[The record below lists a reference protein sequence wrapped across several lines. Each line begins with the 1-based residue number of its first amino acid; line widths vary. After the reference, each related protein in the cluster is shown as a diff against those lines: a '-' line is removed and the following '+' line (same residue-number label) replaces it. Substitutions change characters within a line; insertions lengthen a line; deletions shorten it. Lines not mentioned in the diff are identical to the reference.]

1 MTIMKKSLRY
11 MAAALTMAAAIL
23 PTSAQELRTSYF
35 METSNYRHQMNPAL
49 LDSPYFGMFFSNI
62 NIGMTGNIGAKQF
75 IFDTNGLPG
84 YTGNYR
90 YTTFMDPNV
99 DAKTFLNKLHD
110 KNRFDLYL
118 NYNLFSVGFKA
129 WGGVN
134 LLELNLRSN
143 TNLTLPKGLFEF
155 AKTAGEKEHYEF
167 GGLGMRTQNYMEL
180 ALGHSR
186 DINKQWRVGGK
197 LKFLIGAAYADFTA
211 DNVTLDMTEDAWRIQ
226 SNAQVKASLLKSD
239 VIHEDPSKNS
249 ADGRPRVK
257 ELDNFGFSLPGF
269 GMALDL
275 GVTYKPIENLT
286 LSAAITDLGF
296 ISWKNTHHASS
307 QGDYTF
313 DGFDNIYIGSDKD
326 QTEDIDDQFD
336 QIGDDL
342 EEMFSVYD
350 DGTKTATQALAATL
364 NVGAEYKLPAYDK
377 LKFGFLY
384 TSRIHGKYSWHQGML
399 NVGVR
404 PVKWFECNVNGAV
417 TSTGVTAGGMLSL
430 KAPHFN
436 FYIAADRFFSKMGKQ
451 GVPLNSSNGNITF
464 GMTFPL

>member
-1 MTIMKKSLRY
+1 MKKSLRY

-49 LDSPYFGMFFSNI
+49 LDSPYVGLFFSNI

-75 IFDTNGLPG
+75 IFDTNGLSG

-90 YTTFMDPNV
+90 YTTFMDPSV
-99 DAKTFLNKLHD
+99 DAATFLNKLHD

-186 DINKQWRVGGK
+186 DINDQWRVGGK

-226 SNAQVKASLLKSD
+226 SNAQMKASLLKSD

-313 DGFDNIYIGSDKD
+313 DGFNNIYIGSDKD

>member
-1 MTIMKKSLRY
+1 MKKSLRY

-49 LDSPYFGMFFSNI
+49 LDSPYVGLLFSNI

-99 DAKTFLNKLHD
+99 DAATFLNKLHD

-186 DINKQWRVGGK
+186 DINDQWRVGGK

-226 SNAQVKASLLKSD
+226 SNAQMKASLLKSD

-257 ELDNFGFSLPGF
+257 KLDNFGFSLPGF

-313 DGFDNIYIGSDKD
+313 DGFNNIYIGSDKD

-436 FYIAADRFFSKMGKQ
+436 FYIAADRFVSKMGKQ

>member
-1 MTIMKKSLRY
+1 MKKSLRY

-49 LDSPYFGMFFSNI
+49 LDSPYVGLLFSNI

-226 SNAQVKASLLKSD
+226 SNAQMKASLLKSD
-239 VIHEDPSKNS
+239 VIHEGPSKNS

-313 DGFDNIYIGSDKD
+313 DGFNNIYIGSDKD

-436 FYIAADRFFSKMGKQ
+436 FYIAADRFVSKMGKQ

>member
-1 MTIMKKSLRY
+1 MKKSLRY

-49 LDSPYFGMFFSNI
+49 LDSPYVGLLFSNI

-99 DAKTFLNKLHD
+99 DAATFLNKLHD

-186 DINKQWRVGGK
+186 DINDQWRVGGK

-226 SNAQVKASLLKSD
+226 SNAQMKASLLKSD

-257 ELDNFGFSLPGF
+257 KLDNFGFSLPGF

-313 DGFDNIYIGSDKD
+313 DGFNNIYIGSDKD

>member
-1 MTIMKKSLRY
+1 MKKSLRY
-11 MAAALTMAAAIL
+11 MAAALTLAAATL

-62 NIGMTGNIGAKQF
+62 NVGMTGNIGAKQF
-75 IFDTNGLPG
+75 IFDTNGLAG
-84 YTGNYR
+84 YTGDYR

-167 GGLGMRTQNYMEL
+167 GGLGMRTQNYMEI

-197 LKFLIGAAYADFTA
+197 LKFLLGAAYADFTA
-211 DNVTLDMTEDAWRIQ
+211 DKVTLDMTEDYWRVQ
-226 SNAQVKASLLKSD
+226 SDAQLKASLMKCD

-249 ADGRPRVK
+249 DDGRPRIK

-275 GVTYKPIENLT
+275 GATYKPIKDLT
-286 LSAAITDLGF
+286 LSLAITDLGF
-296 ISWKNTHHASS
+296 IPWKNTHHASS

-313 DGFDNIYIGSDKD
+313 DGFNNIYIGSDKD

-377 LKFGFLY
+377 LRFGFLY

>member
-1 MTIMKKSLRY
+1 MKKSLRY

-62 NIGMTGNIGAKQF
+62 NVGMTGNIGAKQF

-275 GVTYKPIENLT
+275 GVTYKPIDNLT

-313 DGFDNIYIGSDKD
+313 DGFNNIYIGSDKD

-377 LKFGFLY
+377 LRFGFLY

>member
-1 MTIMKKSLRY
+1 MKKSLRY

-49 LDSPYFGMFFSNI
+49 LDSPYVGLLFSNI

-313 DGFDNIYIGSDKD
+313 DGFNNIYIGSDKD

>member
-1 MTIMKKSLRY
+1 MKKSLRY

-186 DINKQWRVGGK
+186 DINKQWRIGGK

-226 SNAQVKASLLKSD
+226 SNAQMKASLLKSD

>member
-1 MTIMKKSLRY
+1 MKKSLRY

-257 ELDNFGFSLPGF
+257 KLDNFGFSLPGF

-313 DGFDNIYIGSDKD
+313 DGFNNIYIGSDKD

-377 LKFGFLY
+377 LRFGFLY

>member
-1 MTIMKKSLRY
+1 MKKSLRY

-62 NIGMTGNIGAKQF
+62 NVGMTGNIGAKQF

-226 SNAQVKASLLKSD
+226 SNAQMKASLLKSD

-257 ELDNFGFSLPGF
+257 KLDNFGFSLPGF

-275 GVTYKPIENLT
+275 GVTYKPIDNLT

-313 DGFDNIYIGSDKD
+313 DGFNNIYIGSDKD

-436 FYIAADRFFSKMGKQ
+436 FYIAADRFVSKMGKQ

>member
-1 MTIMKKSLRY
+1 MKKSLRY

-167 GGLGMRTQNYMEL
+167 GGLGMRTQNYMET

-186 DINKQWRVGGK
+186 DINKQWRVRGK
-197 LKFLIGAAYADFTA
+197 MKFLLGAAYADFTA
-211 DNVTLDMTEDAWRIQ
+211 DKVILDMTEDYWRVQ
-226 SNAQVKASLLKSD
+226 SDAQLKASLMKCD

-313 DGFDNIYIGSDKD
+313 DGFNNIYIGSDKD

>member
-1 MTIMKKSLRY
+1 MKKSLRY

-49 LDSPYFGMFFSNI
+49 LDSPYVGLLFSNI

-257 ELDNFGFSLPGF
+257 ELDTFGFSLPGF

-313 DGFDNIYIGSDKD
+313 DGFNNIYIGSDKD

>member
-1 MTIMKKSLRY
+1 MKKSLRY

-49 LDSPYFGMFFSNI
+49 LDSPYVGLLFSNI

-75 IFDTNGLPG
+75 IFDTNGLSG

-167 GGLGMRTQNYMEL
+167 GGLGMRTQNYMEI
-180 ALGHSR
+180 ALGHSH
-186 DINKQWRVGGK
+186 DINDQWRVGGK
-197 LKFLIGAAYADFTA
+197 LKFLVGAAYADFTA

-313 DGFDNIYIGSDKD
+313 DGFNNIYIGSDKD

-399 NVGVR
+399 NVGVH
-404 PVKWFECNVNGAV
+404 PAKWFECNVNGAV
-417 TSTGVTAGGMLSL
+417 ASTGVTAGGAISF

-436 FYIAADRFFSKMGKQ
+436 FYIAADRFFSKLGKQ
-451 GVPLNSSNGNITF
+451 GVPLNSANGNITF

>member
-1 MTIMKKSLRY
+1 

-49 LDSPYFGMFFSNI
+49 LDSPYVGLLFSNI

-167 GGLGMRTQNYMEL
+167 GGLGMRTQNYMEI

-226 SNAQVKASLLKSD
+226 SNAQMKASLLKSD

-257 ELDNFGFSLPGF
+257 KLDNFGFSLPGF

-313 DGFDNIYIGSDKD
+313 DGFNNIYIGSDKD

-436 FYIAADRFFSKMGKQ
+436 FYIAADRFVSKMGKQ

>member
-1 MTIMKKSLRY
+1 MKKSLRY
-11 MAAALTMAAAIL
+11 MAAALTLAAAIL

-62 NIGMTGNIGAKQF
+62 NVGMTGNIGAKQF

-99 DAKTFLNKLHD
+99 DAKTFLNKLND

-239 VIHEDPSKNS
+239 VIHEGPSKNS

-313 DGFDNIYIGSDKD
+313 DGFNNIYIGSDKD

>member
-1 MTIMKKSLRY
+1 MKKSLRY
-11 MAAALTMAAAIL
+11 MAAALTMVAAIL

-286 LSAAITDLGF
+286 VSAAITDLGF

-313 DGFDNIYIGSDKD
+313 DGFNNIYIGSDKD

>member
-1 MTIMKKSLRY
+1 MKKSLRY

-49 LDSPYFGMFFSNI
+49 LDSPYVGLLFSNI

-143 TNLTLPKGLFEF
+143 TNLTLPKELFEF

-226 SNAQVKASLLKSD
+226 SNAQMKASLLKSD

-313 DGFDNIYIGSDKD
+313 DGFNNIYIGSDKD

>member
-1 MTIMKKSLRY
+1 MKKSLRY

-49 LDSPYFGMFFSNI
+49 LDSPYVGLLFSNI

-239 VIHEDPSKNS
+239 VIHEGPSKNS

-313 DGFDNIYIGSDKD
+313 DGFNNIYIGSDKD

-436 FYIAADRFFSKMGKQ
+436 FYIAADRFFSKLGKQ

>member
-1 MTIMKKSLRY
+1 MKKSLRY

-49 LDSPYFGMFFSNI
+49 LDSPYVGLLFSNI

-211 DNVTLDMTEDAWRIQ
+211 DKVTLDMTEDAWRIQ
-226 SNAQVKASLLKSD
+226 SNAQMKASLLKSD

-275 GVTYKPIENLT
+275 GVTYKPIDNLT

>member
-1 MTIMKKSLRY
+1 MKKSLRY

-49 LDSPYFGMFFSNI
+49 LDSPYVGLLFSNI

-226 SNAQVKASLLKSD
+226 SNAQMKASLLKSD

-436 FYIAADRFFSKMGKQ
+436 FYIAADRFFSKLGKQ

>member
-1 MTIMKKSLRY
+1 MKKSLRY

-49 LDSPYFGMFFSNI
+49 LDSPYVGLLFSNI

-296 ISWKNTHHASS
+296 ISWRNTHHASS

-313 DGFDNIYIGSDKD
+313 DGFNNIYIGSDKD

>member
-1 MTIMKKSLRY
+1 MKKSLRY

-35 METSNYRHQMNPAL
+35 METSNFRHQMNPAL
-49 LDSPYFGMFFSNI
+49 LEDSYFGLLFSNI
-62 NIGMTGNIGAKQF
+62 NVGMTGNIGAKQF

-84 YTGNYR
+84 YMGNYR

-99 DAKTFLNKLHD
+99 DAATFLNKLHD

-143 TNLTLPKGLFEF
+143 TNLTLPKELFEF

-186 DINKQWRVGGK
+186 DINDQWRVGGK

-211 DNVTLDMTEDAWRIQ
+211 DNVKLDMTEDAWRIQ
-226 SNAQVKASLLKSD
+226 SDAQVKASLLKSD
-239 VIHEDPSKNS
+239 VIHEGPSKNS

-296 ISWKNTHHASS
+296 ISWRNTHHASS

-313 DGFDNIYIGSDKD
+313 DGFNNIYIGGDKEH
-326 QTEDIDDQFD
+326 TEDIEDQFD

-436 FYIAADRFFSKMGKQ
+436 FYIAADRFFSKLGKQ

>member
-1 MTIMKKSLRY
+1 MKKSLRY

-49 LDSPYFGMFFSNI
+49 LDSPYVGLLFSNI

-99 DAKTFLNKLHD
+99 DAATFLNKLHD

-257 ELDNFGFSLPGF
+257 KLDNFGFSLPGF

-313 DGFDNIYIGSDKD
+313 DGFNNIYIGSDKD

-377 LKFGFLY
+377 LRFGFLY

>member
-1 MTIMKKSLRY
+1 

-49 LDSPYFGMFFSNI
+49 LDSPYVGLLFSNI

-99 DAKTFLNKLHD
+99 DAATFLNKLHD

-143 TNLTLPKGLFEF
+143 TNLTLPKELFEF

-226 SNAQVKASLLKSD
+226 SNAQMKASLLKSD
-239 VIHEDPSKNS
+239 VIHEGPSKNS

-313 DGFDNIYIGSDKD
+313 DGFNNIYIGSDKD

>member
-1 MTIMKKSLRY
+1 MKKSLRY

-62 NIGMTGNIGAKQF
+62 NVGMTGNIGAKQF

-186 DINKQWRVGGK
+186 DINNQWRVGGK

-226 SNAQVKASLLKSD
+226 SNAQMKASLLKSD

>member
-1 MTIMKKSLRY
+1 MKKSLRY

-62 NIGMTGNIGAKQF
+62 NVGMTGNIGAKQF

-226 SNAQVKASLLKSD
+226 SNAQMKASLLKSD

-269 GMALDL
+269 GIALDL

-313 DGFDNIYIGSDKD
+313 DGFNNIYIGSDKD

>member
-1 MTIMKKSLRY
+1 

-49 LDSPYFGMFFSNI
+49 LDSPYVGLLFSNI

-226 SNAQVKASLLKSD
+226 SNAQMKASLLKSD

-313 DGFDNIYIGSDKD
+313 DGFNNIYIGSDKD

>member
-1 MTIMKKSLRY
+1 MKKSLRY

-49 LDSPYFGMFFSNI
+49 LDSPYVGLLFSNI

-226 SNAQVKASLLKSD
+226 SNAQMKASLLKSD

-257 ELDNFGFSLPGF
+257 KLDNFGFSLPGF

-313 DGFDNIYIGSDKD
+313 DGFNNIYIGSDKD

-436 FYIAADRFFSKMGKQ
+436 FYIAADRFLSKMGKQ

>member
-1 MTIMKKSLRY
+1 MKKSLRY

-49 LDSPYFGMFFSNI
+49 LDSPYVGLLFSNI

-257 ELDNFGFSLPGF
+257 ELDNFGVSLPGF

-313 DGFDNIYIGSDKD
+313 DGFNNIYIGSDKD

-377 LKFGFLY
+377 LRFGFLY

>member
-1 MTIMKKSLRY
+1 MKKSLRY

-62 NIGMTGNIGAKQF
+62 NVGMTGNIGAKQF

-226 SNAQVKASLLKSD
+226 SNAQMKASLLKSD

-275 GVTYKPIENLT
+275 GVTYKPIDNLT

-313 DGFDNIYIGSDKD
+313 DGFNNIYIGSDKD

>member
-1 MTIMKKSLRY
+1 
-11 MAAALTMAAAIL
+11 MAAALTMVAAIL

-62 NIGMTGNIGAKQF
+62 NLGMTGNIGAKQF
-75 IFDTNGLPG
+75 IFDTNGLDG

-313 DGFDNIYIGSDKD
+313 DGFNNIYIGSDKD

>member
-1 MTIMKKSLRY
+1 MKKSLRY

-49 LDSPYFGMFFSNI
+49 LDSPYFGLLFSNI

-226 SNAQVKASLLKSD
+226 SNAQMKASLLKSD

-313 DGFDNIYIGSDKD
+313 DGFNNIYIGSDKD

>member
-1 MTIMKKSLRY
+1 MKKSLRY

-49 LDSPYFGMFFSNI
+49 LDSPYVGLLFSNI

-99 DAKTFLNKLHD
+99 DAATFLNKLHD

-226 SNAQVKASLLKSD
+226 SNAQMKASLLKSD

-257 ELDNFGFSLPGF
+257 KLDNFGFSLPGF

-313 DGFDNIYIGSDKD
+313 DGFNNIYIGSDKD

-436 FYIAADRFFSKMGKQ
+436 FYIAADRFVSKMGKQ

>member
-1 MTIMKKSLRY
+1 MKKSLRY

-62 NIGMTGNIGAKQF
+62 NVGMTGNIGAKQF

-186 DINKQWRVGGK
+186 DINDQWRVGGK

-226 SNAQVKASLLKSD
+226 SNAQMKASLLKSD

-286 LSAAITDLGF
+286 VSAAITDLGF

-313 DGFDNIYIGSDKD
+313 DGFNNIYIGSDKD

>member
-1 MTIMKKSLRY
+1 MKKSLRY

-49 LDSPYFGMFFSNI
+49 LDSPYVGLLFSNI

-75 IFDTNGLPG
+75 IFDTNGLSG

-186 DINKQWRVGGK
+186 DINDQWRVGGK

-313 DGFDNIYIGSDKD
+313 DGFNNIYIGSDKD

>member
-1 MTIMKKSLRY
+1 MKKSLRY

-49 LDSPYFGMFFSNI
+49 LDSPYVGLLFSNI

-99 DAKTFLNKLHD
+99 DAKTFLNKLHN

-313 DGFDNIYIGSDKD
+313 DGFNNIYIGSDKD

-342 EEMFSVYD
+342 EEMFSVSD

>member
-1 MTIMKKSLRY
+1 MKKSLRY

-62 NIGMTGNIGAKQF
+62 NVGMTGNIGAKQF

-118 NYNLFSVGFKA
+118 NYNIFSVGFKA

-226 SNAQVKASLLKSD
+226 SNAQMKASLLKSD

-313 DGFDNIYIGSDKD
+313 DGFNNIYIGSDKD

>member
-1 MTIMKKSLRY
+1 MKKSLRY

-167 GGLGMRTQNYMEL
+167 GGLGMRTQNYMER

-286 LSAAITDLGF
+286 VSAAITDLGF

-313 DGFDNIYIGSDKD
+313 DGFNNIYIGSDKD

>member
-1 MTIMKKSLRY
+1 MKKSLRY

-35 METSNYRHQMNPAL
+35 METSNFRHQMNPAL

-99 DAKTFLNKLHD
+99 DAATFLTKLHD

-249 ADGRPRVK
+249 VDGRPRVK

-313 DGFDNIYIGSDKD
+313 DGFDNIYIGGDEG
-326 QTEDIDDQFD
+326 QTEDIEDQFD